1 MLPYNLFCGGKQ
13 PSIIIVQS
21 NNFIPASKIKINGN
35 RKSLWIKYQLLKKN
49 FWLKWTQN
57 KKIFTKRKVPG
68 VRTASNYQFFGVM
81 LTVCDCVI
89 TAALPLMNRTGEPN
103 LFFISVPVQFS
114 LQSLTNTCIK
124 YLDGSDIDET
134 CIKSGV
140 FSVATGN
147 QILKGTVVQI
157 GKGLINDHLRL

>member
-1 MLPYNLFCGGKQ
+1 
-13 PSIIIVQS
+13 
-21 NNFIPASKIKINGN
+21 
-35 RKSLWIKYQLLKKN
+35 
-49 FWLKWTQN
+49 
-57 KKIFTKRKVPG
+57 
-68 VRTASNYQFFGVM
+68 M

-89 TAALPLMNRTGEPN
+89 TAALPLLNRTGEPN

-124 YLDGSDIDET
+124 YLDGSDIDEA

-147 QILKGTVVQI
+147 QILKGTVVRI
-157 GKGLINDHLRL
+157 GKALINDHLRL